1 MGLGQVAGI
10 LGEHAL
16 YMLENRSLVSKG
28 IDGTVLIHH
37 VMLNV
42 GHQKAERMRLKL
54 KTTNQIDK
62 LLNRKEEKVSNH

>member
-16 YMLENRSLVSKG
+16 DMLENRSLVSKG
-28 IDGTVLIHH
+28 IDGTVLIHD
-37 VMLNV
+37 VMLKV

-54 KTTNQIDK
+54 KTANQIDK
-62 LLNRKEEKVSNH
+62 LLNRKEEKVSNL